1 MQLIPNLLL
10 KGIVATAF
18 VVAFASWATAQTGT
32 LSGKVT
38 DAASAEPLPFANV
51 FISNTTLGTVTEAD
65 GSFVLNN
72 VPFGAVELVV
82 SFVGY
87 KQQTFAFD
95 FQETSHLSN
104 EIRLAP
110 DTRQLTDIEVAS
122 EKDKKWE
129 RRMARFTRVFL
140 GETDFS
146 RQCKIVNPWVVDLK
160 EDKGTGLVATA
171 SAPIEIENN
180 ALGYRVFYHLKLFT
194 SGTSHFFF
202 TGDTRFVEMEPTSE
216 KQRNEWDSNRLIA
229 FQGSSRHLFLS
240 ILLNYIQMGQLRQEG
255 FVLYRERV
263 SGGNTVTRYPQLDRT
278 KKELLTE
285 LPTDNLVGASYRGGL
300 YRISF
305 DGKLEVHFDRQ
316 LGAPKNTIYSDSPL
330 EVSWLELKDGFIDVT
345 KEGIAQKPDK
355 LLVSGAMSQGWVAMM
370 LPYDFNPD
378 ANNP

>member
-1 MQLIPNLLL
+1 M
-10 KGIVATAF
+10 ATAF
-18 VVAFASWATAQTGT
+18 VVAFASLATAQTGT

-38 DAASAEPLPFANV
+38 DAVSDEPLLFANV

-65 GSFVLNN
+65 GSFVLSHI
-72 VPFGAVELVV
+72 PLGALELVV

-87 KQQTFAFD
+87 KPQTFAFD

-129 RRMARFTRVFL
+129 RKMARFTRVFL

-146 RQCKIVNPWVVDLK
+146 RQCKIVNPWVVDLE
-160 EDKGTGLVATA
+160 EDRSTLVATA

-194 SGTSHFFF
+194 WGTSHFFF
-202 TGDTRFVEMEPTSE
+202 TGDTRFVEMEPSSE
-216 KQRNEWDSNRLIA
+216 QQQKEWASNRLIA

-240 ILLNYIQMGQLRQEG
+240 VLLNYIQMGQLRQEG

-278 KKELLTE
+278 KNELLTE

-305 DGKLEVHFDRQ
+305 DTKIEVHFDRQ
-316 LGAPKNTIYSDSPL
+316 LGAPKNTIYSDSPV

-345 KEGIAQKPDK
+345 KEGIAQQPDK

-370 LPYDFNPD
+370 LPYNFNPD